1 MKFLLWRG
9 VILGLLLLG
18 FLPALSAQT
27 AARIREIVIRHTG
40 PQAASDELIKANIRI
55 KEGDPYNKLN
65 VNDDV
70 NNLYKT
76 GYFYSIKVDEKATDQ
91 GIILT
96 YILQGKPILTDIKFS
111 GNKKWSA
118 AKLLKQVS
126 SKTGEPLDEAKL
138 FADSR
143 KILEKYQK
151 AGLQKTTVKPAV
163 VIDENAG
170 RGVATFE
177 LVEAPKVKIK
187 NVEFVGAHAFSQRKL
202 RKTIKT
208 RRHWMFSWLT
218 GSGKLKDEQ
227 FEDDKDKLREF
238 YRNEGYIDVDVKDK
252 DIQFQQLN
260 PKWMAIQIPVY
271 EGKRYKVGEVGFKG
285 DSLFPTNQLIP
296 ALRRREGT
304 KTKVGLSM
312 GVGQTFTPKGLS
324 KDRQAVE
331 DFYGARGYIDARVR
345 PVLSPNTETGTMDL
359 VYQIEEGKSS
369 KIEKIEIKGNTK
381 TKDRVIR
388 RELAVAPGETFD
400 MVRVKIS
407 TNRLYGLNYF
417 EKVDA
422 QPEETDVPN
431 RRNLVIGVEE
441 KNTGNV
447 TMGAGFSTVDN
458 VVGFVELSQGNF
470 DLFNWPRF
478 TGGGQKFRIRAA
490 VGTQRQD
497 YLASFIEPW
506 FLSRRLALGVDLY
519 HRDLQYQSQV
529 YDEIRTGGRVGLTK
543 ALSEFWIGGVS
554 YTLENVGL
562 KIDESQ
568 KIAPETRVEGPGRGF
583 DVVTGRP
590 AASKEI
596 LAWEGYNLVSKVGA
610 SLAYDTRN
618 SALLPDKGQRTELL
632 AELAGGVL
640 GGDVDYYKLE
650 LRHARYFRGFADGHV
665 LELVA
670 RAGVMDHYSDS
681 TSLPIW
687 DRFYLGGMYSLR
699 GYKYRDVGPRDEND
713 QPIGGGTYW
722 FGSAEYSIPIIERL
736 RFAVFYD
743 IGMVYSKAYSFN
755 RPEGQPFFNDDAG
768 VGIRLNLPIGPL
780 RLDYGI
786 PITHDP
792 GGSSSGKF
800 QFGVGYTREF

>member
-1 MKFLLWRG
+1 MRRRANNNMMHWLWRG
-9 VILGLLLLG
+9 VILALVLMG
-18 FLPALSAQT
+18 FLPHLPAQT
-27 AARIREIVIRHTG
+27 GTRIRQILIRHVG
-40 PQAASDELIKANIRI
+40 PQAASDDLIRANIRI
-55 KEGDPYNKLN
+55 REGDPYNKLN

-76 GYFYSIKVDEKATDQ
+76 GYFYNIKVDEKATDQ
-91 GIILT
+91 GIVLT
-96 YILQGKPILTDIKFS
+96 YILQGKPVLTDIKFT
-111 GNKKWSA
+111 GNKRWTA
-118 AKLLKQVS
+118 AKLTKQVS
-126 SKTGEPLDEAKL
+126 SKVGEPLDEAKL

-151 AGLQKTTVKPAV
+151 AGLQKTTVRPLV

-177 LVEAPKVKIK
+177 ISEAPKVRIK
-187 NVEFVGAHAFSQRKL
+187 NVEFVGANAFTQRKL

-238 YRNEGYIDVDVKDK
+238 YRSEGYIDVEVKDK
-252 DIQFQQLN
+252 DIQFEQID
-260 PKWMAIQIPVY
+260 PKWMVIKIPVY
-271 EGKRYKVGEVGFKG
+271 EGKRYKVGDVTFKG
-285 DSLFPTNQLIP
+285 NSLFSTNEIVP
-296 ALRRREGT
+296 ALRHREGPR
-304 KTKVGLSM
+304 TKVGLSM
-312 GVGQTFTPKGLS
+312 GVGETFTPKGLS
-324 KDRQAVE
+324 KDRQAIE

-345 PVLSPNTETGTMDL
+345 PVLSPNVETGTMDI
-359 VYQIEEGKSS
+359 VYQIDEGKPSR
-369 KIEKIEIKGNTK
+369 IEKIEIKGNTK

-388 RELAVAPGETFD
+388 RELAVAPGEVFD
-400 MVRVKIS
+400 LVRVKIS

-441 KNTGNV
+441 KNTGNL

-490 VGTQRQD
+490 VGTKRQD
-497 YLASFIEPW
+497 YLTSFIEPW
-506 FLSRRLALGVDLY
+506 FLGRRLALGVDLY
-519 HRDLQYQSQV
+519 HRDLQYQSRL
-529 YDEIRTGGRVGLTK
+529 YDEIRTGGRISLTRQ
-543 ALSEFWIGGVS
+543 LREFWIGGVS

-562 KIDESQ
+562 RIPESEKIVD
-568 KIAPETRVEGPGRGF
+568 I
-583 DVVTGRP
+583 VTGKR
-590 AASKEI
+590 AVSDEV
-596 LAWEGYNLVSKVGA
+596 LAEEGYKLVSKVGA

-618 SALLPDKGQRTELL
+618 SALLPDKGQRTEFLT
-632 AELAGGVL
+632 EVAGSVL

-650 LRHARYFRGFADGHV
+650 LRHARYFPGFAQGHV
-665 LELVA
+665 LELIA
-670 RAGVMDHYSDS
+670 RGGIVDFYDNS
-681 TSLPIW
+681 TRVPLW

-713 QPIGGGTYW
+713 EPIGGGTYW

-743 IGMVYSKAYSFN
+743 IGMVYYQAYSFDRLGN
-755 RPEGQPFFNDDAG
+755 QPFYNDDVGA
-768 VGIRLNLPIGPL
+768 GIRLNLPIGPL

-786 PITHDP
+786 PITRDP
-792 GGSSSGKF
+792 GRSRSGKF